1 MANKKSNFSENAVNL
16 KSKKTKIDKNSQQNA
31 VNSKSVN
38 FNKNNLRQKNADL
51 NSANSSEKN
60 SQKENLKSKKIIK
73 STQIKSSKNSQNL
86 KSSNAEIQK
95 TKKNQNSK
103 NSQKRNS
110 SHSLNS
116 QISHSNLQQAQTKT
130 LFPKISQTQT
140 PSKKLNLLDFTSA
153 DLEKILSPD
162 YPKFRVKQIFEWIY
176 QKYADD
182 FSQMSSLPK
191 EMRAELGEKFHF
203 APLKCVKFE
212 QSIDGSVK
220 YLFALNDGLLIESVL
235 LPMKPEQKDDS
246 GKVLKHA
253 RYTICLSSQ
262 VGCKSGCAFCLTA
275 KGGFRRNL
283 TAGEIV
289 AQVLWIKKQRQIP
302 CQQRVN
308 LVYMGMGEPLDNLTN
323 VAQAV
328 RIFAENSGLVI
339 SPKRQTISTSGL
351 ARQIRRLGEM
361 RLGVLLAI
369 SLHAVTDELR
379 SQLMPINKA
388 YNIAAVMDAVRNFPI
403 DTRKKVMFEYLLI
416 AGVNDG
422 LSHAKALMKL
432 LCGIKAKVNLILF
445 NPHEGSEFKRPSL
458 ENAVKFQDFLSAKG
472 ISCTIRQSKGLD
484 ISAACGQL
492 KERTIR

>member
-1 MANKKSNFSENAVNL
+1 M
-16 KSKKTKIDKNSQQNA
+16 
-31 VNSKSVN
+31 
-38 FNKNNLRQKNADL
+38 
-51 NSANSSEKN
+51 
-60 SQKENLKSKKIIK
+60 
-73 STQIKSSKNSQNL
+73 
-86 KSSNAEIQK
+86 
-95 TKKNQNSK
+95 
-103 NSQKRNS
+103 
-110 SHSLNS
+110 
-116 QISHSNLQQAQTKT
+116 
-130 LFPKISQTQT
+130 
-140 PSKKLNLLDFTSA
+140 
-153 DLEKILSPD
+153 
-162 YPKFRVKQIFEWIY
+162 KQIFEWIY

-191 EMRAELGEKFHF
+191 QMRADLGEKFHF

-235 LPMKPEQKDDS
+235 LPMKPEQRDS
-246 GKVLKHA
+246 GGRVLKHA

-308 LVYMGMGEPLDNLTN
+308 LVYMGMGEPLDNLIN
-323 VAQAV
+323 VVQAV
-328 RIFAENSGLVI
+328 RIFAENSSLAI

-351 ARQIRRLGEM
+351 ARQIRRLGKM

-422 LSHAKALMKL
+422 LSHAKALVKL

-445 NPHEGSEFKRPSL
+445 NPHEGSKFKRPSL
-458 ENAVKFQDFLSAKG
+458 ENAVKFQDFLSVKG

-492 KERTIR
+492 KERTIK